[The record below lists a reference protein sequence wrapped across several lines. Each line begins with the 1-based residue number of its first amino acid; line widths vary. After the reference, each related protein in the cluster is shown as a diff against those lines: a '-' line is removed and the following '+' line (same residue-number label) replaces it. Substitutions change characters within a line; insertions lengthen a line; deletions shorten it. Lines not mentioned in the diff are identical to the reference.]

1 MTSPGWIIA
10 KSANERTSNASGAF
24 SQEWCSEARC
34 RWWIACRGR
43 CRSRCHDD
51 DTRLRYCPF
60 LKLVRLLLFLLY
72 QSWILTIFWAGE
84 HFTSQ
89 QKSVQIFF
97 SKQTEWTFPS
107 KMPTLTSVTSISWR
121 LGRRCCVLLLRTRI
135 INSAAPV
142 KSEPV
147 KWISVKVFALFLIH
161 TTAAISDLSLPAG
174 NSGHSDG
181 TSAWSQY
188 SHAVCGAARCSINL
202 LLTCTALAGQG
213 PWA

>member
-1 MTSPGWIIA
+1 MHLGEFRGW
-10 KSANERTSNASGAF
+10 TGAF

-89 QKSVQIFF
+89 QKTVQIFF

-107 KMPTLTSVTSISWR
+107 KTPTLTSVTSISWR

-147 KWISVKVFALFLIH
+147 KWIFVTRTALLRGVSIH
-161 TTAAISDLSLPAG
+161 MPSAAR
-174 NSGHSDG
+174 
-181 TSAWSQY
+181 
-188 SHAVCGAARCSINL
+188 ARCSINL